1 MKQIV
6 EKNESREITYLFQ
19 ALEKEWE
26 RSGRTVTKRK
36 LNQDAIDMF
45 SEYYVRKVKEY
56 EREQKKDETKS
67 IKKMVKTIK
76 DKRIQKKKNKKKKTK
91 SNMKDQIEKDY
102 ITLELDKDERN
113 CLENIIGSED

>member
-26 RSGRTVTKRK
+26 RSGKTVTNRK

-56 EREQKKDETKS
+56 E
-67 IKKMVKTIK
+67 
-76 DKRIQKKKNKKKKTK
+76 
-91 SNMKDQIEKDY
+91 
-102 ITLELDKDERN
+102 
-113 CLENIIGSED
+113 

>member
-26 RSGRTVTKRK
+26 RSGRTVTNRK

-45 SEYYVRKVKEY
+45 SECYV
-56 EREQKKDETKS
+56 ER
-67 IKKMVKTIK
+67 
-76 DKRIQKKKNKKKKTK
+76 
-91 SNMKDQIEKDY
+91 
-102 ITLELDKDERN
+102 
-113 CLENIIGSED
+113 